1 MSEQRTAVLGREI
14 ARRGILPF
22 PEPVVIAWCATVALA
37 IAALFIVGQSW
48 QVLLFDALVIMSVL
62 GATLEIDHRESYA
75 SRKAKDMR
83 NKQRRKRGEH
93 IFISA
98 GDPLFGDPDAD
109 PGWDKPVPLYRA
121 EPVDLTGTGLD
132 DMFIIEQR
140 TPGDNDYYSVVIAM
154 QGLAEGL
161 RGDPEWAVTSAAFGR
176 TLASFAKRGSFIRG
190 AAMLHRSVPE
200 DLVPHETWVAEKI
213 KAMGPAAQVV
223 VAAIRSYGQLIDR
236 IRPYSE
242 GHRSYGVLIFPKS
255 ADLLAEGA
263 RIARRKDAPL
273 IGGIAQVIRDETMRA
288 VGALERA
295 KMGRVE
301 VYGEQRACAVIRACL
316 DPSFPLESHKGV
328 RWENCWPS
336 YIGGEDTVQVAGKW
350 HTRVGTIPPRSIE
363 PVELGPLWLAP
374 LLTGV
379 DPDPGDDEI
388 PAAPTIRTVMVRM
401 DFVEASKAREAAKV
415 DATQDKAKQID
426 EQRKGKTTD
435 GTSEVM
441 ASASAR
447 RREDLKPGTQHHGL
461 IYSMAV
467 SVTGRD
473 EDDALRACMRVSQ
486 AADDCGISEIEWQKN
501 RHDVAMFMT
510 LPLGRGLAAT
520 KHTRV
525 KSTRLL

>member
-1 MSEQRTAVLGREI
+1 MHQQRTAVLGREV

-22 PEPVVIAWCATVALA
+22 PEPVVISWCATLVVALA
-37 IAALFIVGQSW
+37 ALFVVGSSW
-48 QVLLFDALVIMSVL
+48 QVLLFDLLVILSVL
-62 GATLEIDHRESYA
+62 AVTLEIDHRESYG
-75 SRKAKDMR
+75 SRKAKEIR
-83 NKQRRKRGEH
+83 NKARRKRGEH
-93 IFISA
+93 IFVNPTDSR
-98 GDPLFGDPDAD
+98 FGDPDSD

-132 DMFIIEQR
+132 DMFIVEHR
-140 TPGDNDYYSVVIAM
+140 TPGDNDYYSVMIAM

-161 RGDPEWAVTSAAFGR
+161 RGDPEWAVTSSAFGR
-176 TLASFAKRGSFIRG
+176 TLASFAKRSSFVRG
-190 AAMLHRSVPE
+190 IEILHRSVPE
-200 DLVPHETWVAEKI
+200 DLIPHESWVAEQI
-213 KAMGPAAQVV
+213 QALGPAAEQVLP
-223 VAAIRSYGQLIDR
+223 AIASYGQLIDR

-242 GHRSYGVLIFPKS
+242 GHRAYVVLILPKS
-255 ADLLAEGA
+255 GDLLSEGA
-263 RIARRKDAPL
+263 RVARRKDAPL

-288 VGALERA
+288 VAALERA

-301 VYGEQRACAVIRACL
+301 VYGEQRACAVIRSCL
-316 DPSFPLESHKGV
+316 DPTFPLESHKGV

-336 YIGGEDTVQVAGKW
+336 YVGGEDTVEVAGNW
-350 HTRVGTIPPRSIE
+350 HTRVGTIPARSIE

-379 DPDPGDDEI
+379 APDPGDDEI

-415 DATQDKAKQID
+415 DATQDRAKQID
-426 EQRKGKTTD
+426 EERKGKTTD

-447 RREDLKPGTQHHGL
+447 RREDLKPGTGHHGV
-461 IYSMAV
+461 IYSMAL

-473 EDDALRACMRVSQ
+473 EDDALRACMRVEQ
-486 AADDCGISEIEWQKN
+486 AADECGISEIEWQN
-501 RHDVAMFMT
+501 QRHDVAMFLT

-520 KHTRV
+520 KHTRA